1 MRLSFFQHFNGISV
15 FHDRF
20 WVSSADVELYTD
32 SAGSIGF
39 GIYFAGKW
47 TCAAW
52 LADWRDS
59 GRTRDITVLELFPNV
74 VSLYLWGAE
83 LRNKKI
89 MFHCDNAAVVY
100 AINTMTSKSENV
112 MILLRALTLK
122 CLQLN
127 VVAKAK
133 HIPGKS
139 NITDSL
145 SRLQLDR
152 FRSLAPLAEKRPEA
166 IPSLLW
172 NLFSLDLES
181 FYEQVWQ

>member
-1 MRLSFFQHFNGISV
+1 MWLSFFQHFNGVSV
-15 FHDRF
+15 FHDMF

-52 LADWRDS
+52 PADWHDS
-59 GRTRDITVLELFPNV
+59 GRTRDITVPELFPIV
-74 VSLYLWGAE
+74 VSLYLWGPE

-89 MFHCDNAAVVY
+89 MFHCDSAAVVY
-100 AINTMTSKSENV
+100 AINTMTSKSDNV
-112 MILLRALTLK
+112 MILLRALILK

-152 FRSLAPLAEKRPEA
+152 LRSLAPLAKKRPEA

-172 NLFSLDLES
+172 KLFSLDLES

>member
-1 MRLSFFQHFNGISV
+1 M

-47 TCAAW
+47 TCGAW
-52 LADWRDS
+52 PADWHDS
-59 GRTRDITVLELFPNV
+59 GRTRDITVLELFPIV
-74 VSLYLWGAE
+74 VLLCLWGAE
-83 LRNKKI
+83 LHNKKI
-89 MFHCDNAAVVY
+89 MFQCDNAAVVC
-100 AINTMTSKSENV
+100 AINTMTSKSDNV
-112 MILLRALTLK
+112 MILLGALTLK

-152 FRSLAPLAEKRPEA
+152 FRSLALLAENVQRQYRAYYGNYK
-166 IPSLLW
+166 
-172 NLFSLDLES
+172 
-181 FYEQVWQ
+181 V